1 MAPLYNSR
9 EMVSHQIAT
18 RRYRM
23 ARRAELISGTRERII
38 DAAVRLHGRQGITQ
52 TSWAEIGVASHVS
65 TATVYRHFPT
75 LDDLVPACAQA
86 AFAAGARLPA
96 AGELASLFSGMANP
110 TEKLEEVIV
119 ESCRCYERGEEWLD
133 ACRREARSVP
143 ALAVA
148 ARMQDRAL
156 DALISAAVGA
166 GIGRKRRAALKALLD
181 FPFWKS
187 LVDAGVPG
195 RDAPAIITDL
205 ALRVVER
212 PGR

>member
-1 MAPLYNSR
+1 M
-9 EMVSHQIAT
+9 
-18 RRYRM
+18 
-23 ARRAELISGTRERII
+23 
-38 DAAVRLHGRQGITQ
+38 
-52 TSWAEIGVASHVS
+52 
-65 TATVYRHFPT
+65 
-75 LDDLVPACAQA
+75 
-86 AFAAGARLPA
+86 
-96 AGELASLFSGMANP
+96 
-110 TEKLEEVIV
+110 
-119 ESCRCYERGEEWLD
+119 
-133 ACRREARSVP
+133 P

>member
-1 MAPLYNSR
+1 
-9 EMVSHQIAT
+9 
-18 RRYRM
+18 
-23 ARRAELISGTRERII
+23 
-38 DAAVRLHGRQGITQ
+38 
-52 TSWAEIGVASHVS
+52 
-65 TATVYRHFPT
+65 
-75 LDDLVPACAQA
+75 
-86 AFAAGARLPA
+86 
-96 AGELASLFSGMANP
+96 MANAS
-110 TEKLEEVIV
+110 EKLEKVIV
-119 ESCRCYERGEEWLD
+119 ESCRCYERGEEWLH
-133 ACRREARSVP
+133 ACRQEARSVP

>member
-1 MAPLYNSR
+1 MQGFLSR
-9 EMVSHQIAT
+9 NVCLGRVGGIQ
-18 RRYRM
+18 
-23 ARRAELISGTRERII
+23 
-38 DAAVRLHGRQGITQ
+38 VRVHL
-52 TSWAEIGVASHVS
+52 
-65 TATVYRHFPT
+65 
-75 LDDLVPACAQA
+75 
-86 AFAAGARLPA
+86 
-96 AGELASLFSGMANP
+96 LFG
-110 TEKLEEVIV
+110 LF
-119 ESCRCYERGEEWLD
+119 
-133 ACRREARSVP
+133 
-143 ALAVA
+143 LAVA